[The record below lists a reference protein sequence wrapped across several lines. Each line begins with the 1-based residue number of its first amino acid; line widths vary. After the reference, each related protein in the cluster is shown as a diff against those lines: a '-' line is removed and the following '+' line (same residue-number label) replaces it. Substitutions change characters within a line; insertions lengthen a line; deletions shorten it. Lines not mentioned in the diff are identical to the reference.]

1 MIRRIVRTALA
12 VVPAFAAV
20 PAIAQNR
27 SLDLTVNNVG
37 ISIGDSRR
45 VTGLRLNFRDLDMR
59 EVKGINAT
67 IWSPYEPARGTVRG
81 LALGLPV
88 TGAKR
93 IEGVA
98 IGVFGVGA
106 EETIRGLSVGGIGM
120 GAGEDIRGIAIGG
133 IGMGVGQDIRGAA
146 LGGIGMGV
154 GGDLQGIGIG
164 GIGLGIGGSSRGI
177 LIGGIGAG
185 VGGDMEGLSIAGI
198 GVGAGGNVKGLTI
211 TGIGMGAGGDVTGVQ
226 IAGIGIGAGGTL
238 RWVSIAGIGI
248 GAPRIEG
255 FAAAAAVGSENVH
268 GVVFAPIYFK
278 IANGGQMRGVNI
290 SAYNDVHGTQRGLA
304 IALFNY
310 ARTLDGVQVGVL
322 NYAGNKPRGT
332 RILPIFNYARAR

>member
-1 MIRRIVRTALA
+1 MIQKIVRTALA
-12 VVPAFAAV
+12 AIPAFAAV
-20 PAIAQNR
+20 PAIAQDR

-81 LALGLPV
+81 VALGLPV
-88 TGAKR
+88 TGAR
-93 IEGVA
+93 HIEGLA
-98 IGVFGVGA
+98 IGLFGVGA
-106 EETIRGLSVGGIGM
+106 DETIRGLSIGGIGM

-133 IGMGVGQDIRGAA
+133 IGMGVGQDLRGAA

-154 GGDLQGIGIG
+154 GGDMRGIAIG
-164 GIGLGIGGSSRGI
+164 GIGLGIGGSSRGV

-185 VGGDMEGLSIAGI
+185 AGGDVEGLSIAGI
-198 GVGAGGNVKGLTI
+198 GIGAGGNVKGLSV
-211 TGIGMGAGGDVTGVQ
+211 TGVGMGAGGDVTGVQ
-226 IAGIGIGAGGTL
+226 IAGIGIGSGGTL
-238 RWVSIAGIGI
+238 KWVSIAGVGI

-255 FAAAAAVGSENVH
+255 FAAAAGIGSENVR

-278 IANGGQMRGVNI
+278 IANDGRMRGVNI
-290 SAYNDVHGTQRGLA
+290 SAYNDVRGTQQGLA
-304 IALFNY
+304 IGLFNF
-310 ARTLDGVQVGVL
+310 ARELDGVQIGVL
-322 NYAGNKPRGT
+322 NYAGNKSRGT